1 MSILDPEE
9 KIDEDLQ
16 ITISKRAFREAL
28 DDAKRE
34 MADKFMADYSPL
46 FSQLVD
52 DVRELENRLI
62 TTTIELEEAK
72 RFIKKYDLYVSDPE
86 LSDKIKLIKS
96 PENFQEY

>member
-34 MADKFMADYSPL
+34 MADKFMAEYFPL

-52 DVRELENRLI
+52 DVGELEKRLI
-62 TTTIELEEAK
+62 TTTIELEETRK
-72 RFIKKYDLYVSDPE
+72 FIKRYDIYVCDPE

>member
-28 DDAKRE
+28 EDAKRE
-34 MADKFMADYSPL
+34 MADKFMADHYPL
-46 FSQLVD
+46 FTQLVD

-62 TTTIELEEAK
+62 TTTIELEETRK
-72 RFIKKYDLYVSDPE
+72 FIKRYDLYVRDPE
-86 LSDKIKLIKS
+86 LDDKIKLIKS

>member
-16 ITISKRAFREAL
+16 ITISKKAFREAL
-28 DDAKRE
+28 EDAKRE
-34 MADKFMADYSPL
+34 MADKFMAEYFPL

-52 DVRELENRLI
+52 DVRELEKRLI
-62 TTTIELEEAK
+62 TTTIELEETRK
-72 RFIKKYDLYVSDPE
+72 FIKKYDIYVCDPE

>member
-16 ITISKRAFREAL
+16 ITISKKAFREAL

-34 MADKFMADYSPL
+34 MADKFMADYFPL

-52 DVRELENRLI
+52 DVRELEQRLI
-62 TTTIELEEAK
+62 TTTMELEK
-72 RFIKKYDLYVSDPE
+72 TRKFIKRYDLYVRDPE
-86 LSDKIKLIKS
+86 LDDKIKLFKS